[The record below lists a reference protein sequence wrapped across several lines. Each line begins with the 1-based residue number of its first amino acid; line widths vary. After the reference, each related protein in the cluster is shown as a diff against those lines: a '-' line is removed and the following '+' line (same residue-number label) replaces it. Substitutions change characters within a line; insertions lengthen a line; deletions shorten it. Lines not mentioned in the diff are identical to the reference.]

1 MKKLLSVMAFSML
14 SGCAAVDAYLMTHFD
29 PVEYRMITEIRYDA
43 HNGIADCEDVVASR
57 TNANS
62 LAYKVGLYHAYELDI
77 PHNEDSIKAS
87 AALDEIAQGLKTRY
101 AGTDKVGAMYCKL
114 KFGGIESSATLIQ
127 QVQGKRPR

>member
-1 MKKLLSVMAFSML
+1 MKRLIFLFMIVSL

-43 HNGIADCEDVVASR
+43 HNSIAECDDAVASKV
-57 TNANS
+57 NANNI
-62 LAYKVGLYHAYELDI
+62 AYKTGLYHAYESDI

-87 AALDEIAQGLKTRY
+87 LALDEMAQGLKTRY
-101 AGTDKVGAMYCKL
+101 AGSEKINTLYCKL

-127 QVQGKRPR
+127 HVQGKRPR

>member
-1 MKKLLSVMAFSML
+1 MKKLLSLMAFSVL

-43 HNGIADCEDVVASR
+43 HNGIADCDDAAVAKA
-57 TNANS
+57 NANS

-87 AALDEIAQGLKTRY
+87 TALDEIAQGLKTRY
-101 AGTDKVGAMYCKL
+101 AGTDKVSSIYCKL